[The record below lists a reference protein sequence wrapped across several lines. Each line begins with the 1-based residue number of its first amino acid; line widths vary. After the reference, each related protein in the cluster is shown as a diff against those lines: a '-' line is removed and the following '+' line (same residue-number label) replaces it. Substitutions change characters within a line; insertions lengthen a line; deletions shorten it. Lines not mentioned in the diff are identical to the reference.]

1 MWYSILAYYI
11 IEYNIHIRNQQVRDK
26 DIYTK
31 DHKYLVEKLKKARL
45 DAGLDQKAVGEIL
58 GRTQSYV
65 SKIESGQR
73 RIDIFQLKEFAR
85 IYKKDLDY
93 FVD

>member
-1 MWYSILAYYI
+1 M
-11 IEYNIHIRNQQVRDK
+11 NQQIK
-26 DIYTK
+26 DTRIYTK
-31 DHKYLVEKLKKARL
+31 DHRYLVEQLKKARL
-45 DAGLDQKAVGEIL
+45 DAGLDQKEVADIL

-73 RIDIFQLKEFAR
+73 RIDIFQLKKFAE

-93 FVD
+93 FVY